1 MTGTEASAAPTRRD
15 RFALRALQVGAVAVV
30 LVAATW
36 KDFELDRFFM
46 PKELVLHATALI
58 AGVLLLRA
66 VAARVRFTWVDACL
80 VAYLAL
86 GVASAVLATNPWAA
100 VRALTITASG
110 LIVFWA
116 ARALRGVDL
125 HVPLLRAL
133 ALAVIIGA
141 ATSLLQTYG
150 VESDFFSINRAPG
163 GTLGNRNF
171 IAHMAA
177 FGLPALLWAALA
189 SPKALRS
196 VIASAGATLV
206 AATLILTRSRAGWL
220 ALAAVLAV
228 FLVALIAS
236 PALRTHGRTWLRT
249 LAMLGL
255 AAAGVAGALVLPND
269 LRWRG
274 ENPYLD
280 SVRGVANYQEGSG
293 AGRLVQYRQS
303 LAMAARHPVLGVGP
317 GNWPVEYAD
326 HAAAGDPSMSGSES
340 GVTSNPWPS
349 SDWVAFASERG
360 FPALVLL
367 TLAMLGILLRG
378 VRRLFRARDPVDA
391 LSATALIATLLA
403 TIVAGTFD
411 AVLLLALPT
420 LIVWAA
426 LGALWGAD
434 DPPAVTGAVIASAVG
449 AHATNASPRHVTS
462 AAHDAASLAHD
473 APTAPMAG
481 PEMPPGRRF
490 DGVRRVA
497 FAAVLLIA
505 AVGTLRSAMQ
515 VTSMGMYSMSTRNS
529 VLSAAALLDP
539 GSYRLRVRLARPG
552 SGLNRA
558 SRCAHARTAHAL
570 YPNAGEAA
578 RLARSCPD

>member
-1 MTGTEASAAPTRRD
+1 MRGPDASLTPTRRD
-15 RFALRALQVGAVAVV
+15 RLALRSLQFGAVAVV
-30 LVAATW
+30 LVAVTW
-36 KDFELDRFFM
+36 KEFELDRFFI
-46 PKELVLHATALI
+46 PKELVLHATALV

-66 VAARVRFTWVDACL
+66 VAVRVRFTWIDACL

-86 GVASAVLATNPWAA
+86 GVASAVVATNPWAA

-125 HVPLLRAL
+125 HVQLLRAL

-141 ATSLLQTYG
+141 TTSLLQTYG
-150 VESDFFSINRAPG
+150 VETDFFSINRAPG

-177 FGLPALLWAALA
+177 FGLPALVWAALA

-196 VIASAGATLV
+196 IIASAGATLV

-220 ALAAVLAV
+220 ALAAVLVV
-228 FLVALIAS
+228 FLAALIAS
-236 PALRTHGRTWLRT
+236 PALRTHRRTWLRT

-255 AAAGVAGALVLPND
+255 AAAGVAGAMMLPND

-326 HAAAGDPSMSGSES
+326 HAADGDPSMSGSES

-349 SDWVAFASERG
+349 SDWIAFASERG
-360 FPALVLL
+360 FPALILL
-367 TLAMLGILLRG
+367 TLAMIGILLRG

-434 DPPAVTGAVIASAVG
+434 DPPVVTGAVVASAVSEP
-449 AHATNASPRHVTS
+449 AVDETQP
-462 AAHDAASLAHD
+462 HDAMLPEHY
-473 APTAPMAG
+473 APAAPVAG
-481 PEMPPGRRF
+481 PELPPGRRF

-497 FAAVLLIA
+497 FAAVVLIA

-515 VTSMGMYSMSTRNS
+515 VASMGMYSSSTNNS

-558 SRCAHARTAHAL
+558 SRCNHARAAHAL
-570 YPNAGEAA
+570 FPNAGEAA
-578 RLARSCPD
+578 RLERSCPDE